1 MIDLYVAWPIIGAS
15 AFVVFGAG
23 SLVEKMRNGKYVK
36 KELCAAYRSNE
47 AERWTAI
54 TKTLEEIKADVKA
67 LGNRE

>member
-36 KELCAAYRSNE
+36 KELCGAYRDNE
-47 AERWTAI
+47 NERWIAVQ
-54 TKTLEEIKADVKA
+54 KALEEIKTDVKA
-67 LGNRE
+67 LGKKE